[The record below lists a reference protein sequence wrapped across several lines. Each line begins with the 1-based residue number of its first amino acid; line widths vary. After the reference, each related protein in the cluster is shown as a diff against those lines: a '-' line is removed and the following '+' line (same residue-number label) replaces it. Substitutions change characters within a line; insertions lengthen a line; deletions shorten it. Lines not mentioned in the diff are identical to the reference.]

1 MLLLQYFQC
10 HREEELDIVERKGII
25 INLPEGDGDVD
36 FCYRA
41 HHSPKDSEGLISNFQ
56 ESFAEQ
62 SLAVEKCIRRDL
74 SGGGIYTSGTVPPL
88 GPVERKTSLTA
99 ACLEYCMVFGVFVFC
114 GDGTQ
119 SNSISQMNTL
129 Y

>member
-25 INLPEGDGDVD
+25 INLPEDDGDVD
-36 FCYRA
+36 FCYQA

-74 SGGGIYTSGTVPPL
+74 RLPKRGPHVQNCPL
-88 GPVERKTSLTA
+88 APWRGRP
-99 ACLEYCMVFGVFVFC
+99 C
-114 GDGTQ
+114 
-119 SNSISQMNTL
+119 
-129 Y
+129 